1 MCSSFHCGIIQIL
14 SNFALVFFA
23 GLKLVFHFCLAVT
36 LGLFEFI
43 KLVLQFEIPNL
54 IILFPLANL
63 PVFEC
68 IKHIGF

>member
-1 MCSSFHCGIIQIL
+1 MELSKFSPILLWRSSL
-14 SNFALVFFA
+14 E
-23 GLKLVFHFCLAVT
+23 LVFHFCLAVT
-36 LGLFEFI
+36 VGLFEFI
-43 KLVLQFEIPNL
+43 KLVLKFEIPNL